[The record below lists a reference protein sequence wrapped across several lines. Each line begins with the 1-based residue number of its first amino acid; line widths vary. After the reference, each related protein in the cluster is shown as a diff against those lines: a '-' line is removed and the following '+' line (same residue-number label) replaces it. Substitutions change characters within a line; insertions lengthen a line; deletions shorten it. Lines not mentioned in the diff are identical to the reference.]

1 MPPAGSDDLF
11 QHSRSLGDNIP
22 FPQDPSRPPPEHEP
36 SGKNKKKGKT
46 GSKGKDKVA
55 KAATKTPS
63 PAEDLYVSSVHPP
76 SRGSPLQGFPMFLRG
91 RSLTS
96 TLSCTGSI
104 PRRLCRPNRRR
115 VQIPRSITMLKTTS
129 CRRF

>member
-22 FPQDPSRPPPEHEP
+22 FPQDPSRPPQEHEP
-36 SGKNKKKGKT
+36 SGKNKKKGKN
-46 GSKGKDKVA
+46 GSKGKDKAA
-55 KAATKTPS
+55 KAATKTPT

-76 SRGSPLQGFPMFLRG
+76 SRGSPLQGFSMFSGG

-96 TLSCTGSI
+96 SFSCTGSI
-104 PRRLCRPNRRR
+104 LRRLCRPNRHR
-115 VQIPRSITMLKTTS
+115 VQIHRSIIMLKATS